1 MVVKAEYAPGSK
13 DFSSMILQAK
23 SVGAESVF
31 GVPNPPDGMTIVK
44 QMKELDFTPKFLI
57 LLRGSDGPAWAKNL
71 GTAGD
76 YTLLGT
82 GWHAALKYPL
92 VKELNETY
100 TRKHNRLADPVV
112 GPGFAVVQ
120 IFADAVSRAGAL
132 DRDKIR
138 DAIAATNIVTVSG
151 PVRFRPDGTAEIP
164 GVFIQWQKGTQ
175 QLVWPKEVATSPFA
189 YPAQPFN
196 QR

>member
-1 MVVKAEYAPGSK
+1 
-13 DFSSMILQAK
+13 
-23 SVGAESVF
+23 
-31 GVPNPPDGMTIVK
+31 MTIVK
-44 QMKELDFTPKFLI
+44 QMKELDFTPKFLV

-138 DAIAATNIVTVSG
+138 DAIAATNMVTVSG
-151 PVRFRPDGTAEIP
+151 PLRFRRMGRLRSQ
-164 GVFIQWQKGTQ
+164 GYSSSGRKGRSS
-175 QLVWPKEVATSPFA
+175 WFGPKMSPRLRLHTPRNPLASDSVAIVILDFDCRFWINRKSKI
-189 YPAQPFN
+189 
-196 QR
+196 

>member
-1 MVVKAEYAPGSK
+1 
-13 DFSSMILQAK
+13 
-23 SVGAESVF
+23 
-31 GVPNPPDGMTIVK
+31 
-44 QMKELDFTPKFLI
+44 
-57 LLRGSDGPAWAKNL
+57 L

-138 DAIAATNIVTVSG
+138 DAIAATNMVTVSG
-151 PVRFRPDGTAEIP
+151 PLRFRPDGTAEIP

-189 YPAQPFN
+189 YPAQPFS